1 MCGRFTLSVS
11 AEDLARLFALAP
23 SQVPPLLPRYN
34 IAPTQPVVVVRTDR
48 AGDREAVFMRWGL
61 IPSWARDPAIG
72 GRMINARSETA
83 AEKPAFRAAI
93 RRRRCL
99 VPADGFYE
107 WRAEGRIKQPYYIHP
122 AEGVLLAIAG
132 LWERWLAPDGGD
144 IETCT
149 LLTTAA
155 NEAVAA
161 LHDRMPVILAPQDFS
176 RWLDPA
182 VTDPAAIADLLRPV
196 APDRLTWQP
205 VSTRVN
211 RVGEDDADLLRSVAA
226 DAG

>member
-1 MCGRFTLSVS
+1 
-11 AEDLARLFALAP
+11 
-23 SQVPPLLPRYN
+23 
-34 IAPTQPVVVVRTDR
+34 
-48 AGDREAVFMRWGL
+48 MRWGL

-83 AEKPAFRAAI
+83 ADKPAFRSAL

-107 WRAEGRIKQPYYIHP
+107 WQPVGRVKQPYHIHAAGGGP
-122 AEGVLLAIAG
+122 LAIAG
-132 LWERWLAPDGGD
+132 LWERWTAPDGGD
-144 IETCT
+144 IETCA

-155 NEAVAA
+155 NDAVAA
-161 LHDRMPVILAPQDFS
+161 LHDRMPVILSPDDFS

-182 VTDPAAIADLLRPV
+182 VTDPAVIADLLRPV
-196 APDRLTWQP
+196 AADHLTWHP

-211 RVGEDDADLLRSVAA
+211 RVGEDDADLLRPVTA
-226 DAG
+226 DRD